1 MKKVAQDLYIYKG
14 IYVKKLSNGMYS
26 GSFYVNSVGGMC
38 NIKGATQ
45 ESYKKM
51 FNQFITCNKGLNMKR
66 YEQYLEHRK
75 YI

>member
-1 MKKVAQDLYIYKG
+1 MKKIEEDLYMYKG

-26 GSFYVNSVGGMC
+26 GSFYVNSVCGMC

-51 FNQFITCNKGLNMKR
+51 FNRFVVQNKGLNMKR
-66 YEQYLEHRK
+66 YEEYLEHRK